1 MVYAILLLAI
11 IPILAAFIGWAE
23 TREDDYL
30 EITEEREST
39 DWRWPSRSLGRT
51 R

>member
-1 MVYAILLLAI
+1 MIYAVLLLAAV
-11 IPILAAFIGWAE
+11 PVLAAIIGWAE

-39 DWRWPSRSLGRT
+39 DWRWPDRRLGR